1 MSTANVTPSSIPGS
15 SPTVMKLADLV
26 AGQSLPATP
35 PYVMS
40 DEERHEI
47 EHCLHHYDDNRA
59 ASIDA
64 LKIVQKKHGWVPD
77 AAIARIGELI
87 GIPAADVEGVAT
99 FYNLIFR
106 RPVGRNVIKIC
117 DSISCYLTGYDEVR
131 EAISAHLRINLGQTT
146 ADNRFTLLPICCL
159 GACDKGPVA
168 MINDDTHGNLAP
180 DTIAALLE
188 QYK

>member
-1 MSTANVTPSSIPGS
+1 MTEAVI
-15 SPTVMKLADLV
+15 KLAELV
-26 AGQSLPATP
+26 SGRTSPAAS

-77 AAIARIGELI
+77 GAIAPIGEIL
-87 GIPAADVEGVAT
+87 GIPASDVEGVAT

-117 DSISCYLTGYDEVR
+117 DSISCFLTGYDEVR
-131 EAISAHLRINLGQTT
+131 NAISAQLRINLGQTT
-146 ADNRFTLLPICCL
+146 PDMRYTLLPICCL
-159 GACDKGPVA
+159 GACDKGPVL
-168 MINDDTHGNLAP
+168 MINDDTHGNLSP
-180 DTIAALLE
+180 ETISVLLE